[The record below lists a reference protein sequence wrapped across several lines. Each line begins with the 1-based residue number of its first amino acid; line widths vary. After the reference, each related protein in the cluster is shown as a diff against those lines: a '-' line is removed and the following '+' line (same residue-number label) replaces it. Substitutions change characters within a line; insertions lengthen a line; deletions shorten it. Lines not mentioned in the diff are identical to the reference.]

1 MTVKTISY
9 LKDQFGPTDRPGS
22 QDYIDLIDTLAD
34 DRNAVYI
41 SATEPT
47 DVDANPMWFDTTDGS
62 LKIYSSSQWNPISGG
77 SSSAADEV
85 AVIMGIY

>member
-1 MTVKTISY
+1 MTVQTIAY
-9 LKDQFGPTDRPGS
+9 LKEQFGPTDRPGS

-41 SATEPT
+41 SATEPA
-47 DVDANPMWFDTTDGS
+47 DVAANPMWFDTTDGS
-62 LKIYSSSQWNPISGG
+62 LKVYSNSQWNSISG
-77 SSSAADEV
+77 SSSGGVDEV